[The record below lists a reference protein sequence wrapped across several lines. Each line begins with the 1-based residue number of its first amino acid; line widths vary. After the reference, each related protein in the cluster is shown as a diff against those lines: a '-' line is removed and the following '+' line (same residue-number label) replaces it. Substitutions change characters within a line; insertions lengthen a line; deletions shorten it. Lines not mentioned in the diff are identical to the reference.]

1 MRRILLVLLG
11 FFLVSIS
18 DALADT
24 EQYYYLLLSYSYSA
38 LAFLGAWIFISQ
50 KSTVVLLY
58 STGNLFA
65 AVLNFCMISPG
76 MFSLLDEFYWGG
88 FFNYCLILNT
98 LDLMLI
104 CTGAVSVYN
113 FITAMSNSNNHNILH
128 HYHIVGRSN

>member
-1 MRRILLVLLG
+1 MRRILLVLFG
-11 FFLVSIS
+11 FFIFSLCEMIESP
-18 DALADT
+18 T
-24 EQYYYLLLSYSYSA
+24 HYYLSSAYAYSS
-38 LAFLGAWIFISQ
+38 LAFLGAWLFISQ
-50 KSTVVLLY
+50 KSTVILLY

-65 AVLNFCMISPG
+65 AVLNFCMISPS
-76 MFSLLDEFYWGG
+76 MFALLDEFYWGG
-88 FFNYCLILNT
+88 FLNYCLILNT

>member
-24 EQYYYLLLSYSYSA
+24 EQYYYLLLSYSYSS
-38 LAFLGAWIFISQ
+38 LAFLGAWLFISQ